1 MSMKMCRGSH
11 WQQTSVLV
19 DDSNGFYF
27 ISSARWVSSAG
38 LLWEL
43 CPEVNINDTVTSQ
56 KLNQMFENESLL
68 FMFIR
73 STERWITAAVCW
85 NKLVEKQEEEQ
96 VKLVSV
102 IFHCNM

>member
-1 MSMKMCRGSH
+1 MCRGSH

-19 DDSNGFYF
+19 DDSSGLYF

-38 LLWEL
+38 LLWEH
-43 CPEVNINDTVTSQ
+43 CPEVNVNDTITFQ
-56 KLNQMFENESLL
+56 KLSRMLENEK
-68 FMFIR
+68 F
-73 STERWITAAVCW
+73 AVIAHMLSRKMHNSCCVLKL
-85 NKLVEKQEEEQ
+85 KLVEKREEVQ